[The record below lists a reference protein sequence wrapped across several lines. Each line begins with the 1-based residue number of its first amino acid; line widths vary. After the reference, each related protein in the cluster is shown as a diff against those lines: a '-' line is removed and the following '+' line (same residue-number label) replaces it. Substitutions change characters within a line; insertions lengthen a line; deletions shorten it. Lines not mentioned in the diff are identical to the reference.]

1 MSAYTY
7 TPYDVEPL
15 GYDPTV
21 YVRVERGANETVE
34 QATARLMRSVETINR
49 WRMIEMKSNNQS
61 NSNEQG
67 RG

>member
-1 MSAYTY
+1 L
-7 TPYDVEPL
+7 DC
-15 GYDPTV
+15 DPMVT
-21 YVRVERGANETVE
+21 VRVEVGANETVE

>member
-1 MSAYTY
+1 
-7 TPYDVEPL
+7 
-15 GYDPTV
+15 
-21 YVRVERGANETVE
+21 
-34 QATARLMRSVETINR
+34 MRSVETINR

>member
-1 MSAYTY
+1 MNEYV
-7 TPYDVEPL
+7 PYNAEPL
-15 GYDPTV
+15 DCDPMVT
-21 YVRVERGANETVE
+21 VRVEVGANETVE